1 MVHFPV
7 LRTRRLT
14 VQLRELS
21 IGESV
26 SIAAMPPHMAEA
38 ACSAFLQCAVQ
49 SFQGGE
55 SLAGWTVQER
65 MLAVCHYLAS
75 TAEDGPNFSLGKG
88 HYSDYLD
95 GQADI
100 ESPTQPVELGEVGGD
115 VWCIDHLTGAMAESI
130 ERMQG
135 EVERVEG
142 RLHWLLGGMAAQLV
156 RRGEVVPH
164 VASQAPGAFD
174 EYLVKRMRVISG
186 FPESDF
192 LRLMSLY
199 SMGRQKLHHLFRTE
213 FSHDGILAMPKE
225 KGGVASDLPP
235 ARFPVH
241 TCLSRLAR
249 ELVCKTDRP
258 SGQPDAVLQHP
269 AG

>member
-38 ACSAFLQCAVQ
+38 TCSAFLRCAVE
-49 SFQGGE
+49 SSQGGE
-55 SLAGWTVQER
+55 SLVNWTVQER

-75 TAEDGPNFSLGKG
+75 TAEDGPDFSVGGQG

-95 GQADI
+95 GSADI
-100 ESPTQPVELGEVGGD
+100 ESPFRPVELGDVGGD

-135 EVERVEG
+135 EVARVEG

-156 RRGEVVPH
+156 RRGEDVPH
-164 VASQAPGAFD
+164 ATSGGAFD

-186 FPESDF
+186 FAESDF
-192 LRLMSLY
+192 LHLMSLY
-199 SMGRQKLHHLFRTE
+199 LAGRQKLHHLFRVE
-213 FSHDGILAMPKE
+213 FSDDGVVAMPKV
-225 KGGVASDLPP
+225 KGGAASELPP
-235 ARFPVH
+235 AKFPVH
-241 TCLSRLAR
+241 TCLSGLAH
-249 ELVCKTDRP
+249 ELVNKADRP
-258 SGQPDAVLQHP
+258 GHKSDAVFQHP
-269 AG
+269 A